1 MKNLV
6 LTLTAL
12 ILFFA
17 VCHSRLCLYKN
28 YIFWY
33 FQLKMVEKK
42 TSSSSGFTK
51 EEELLLQD
59 FSRNVSTK
67 SSALFYGN
75 AFVVSCSPICK
86 CHVFTPEH
94 QHILPKFHTIFP
106 CFAQFSWNITTD
118 YDIPLLTINRVSCI
132 SGLFWRIHQM
142 ELLPSLIF
150 FVIITGISTYLMALA
165 YKNTKFTLK
174 HKVANKR
181 EDAVTRE
188 VSALLA
194 DKKMSRKEKDERYVT
209 YGYSLFCCRR
219 VIKIKFWFLE
229 FCGRK
234 TRWLTMKQQR
244 FPFSTITR
252 YFWRL
257 LFVSASIYCA
267 HSVRFSITSYP
278 SQLLAESW
286 H

>member
-1 MKNLV
+1 MNQGSEAGCAANFKAKLTS
-6 LTLTAL
+6 TLTWQTL
-12 ILFFA
+12 QLTDNLHFCPCVTCGWKKGIRFFA
-17 VCHSRLCLYKN
+17 
-28 YIFWY
+28 Y

-42 TSSSSGFTK
+42 TSTSSGFTK

-86 CHVFTPEH
+86 CHVLTPEH
-94 QHILPKFHTIFP
+94 EHILLRLPKITSVPLRAPYVHRQWSQSILKP
-106 CFAQFSWNITTD
+106 NHISW
-118 YDIPLLTINRVSCI
+118 I

-194 DKKMSRKEKDERYVT
+194 DKKMSRKEKDERYVET
-209 YGYSLFCCRR
+209 F
-219 VIKIKFWFLE
+219 
-229 FCGRK
+229 
-234 TRWLTMKQQR
+234 
-244 FPFSTITR
+244 
-252 YFWRL
+252 
-257 LFVSASIYCA
+257 
-267 HSVRFSITSYP
+267 
-278 SQLLAESW
+278 
-286 H
+286 